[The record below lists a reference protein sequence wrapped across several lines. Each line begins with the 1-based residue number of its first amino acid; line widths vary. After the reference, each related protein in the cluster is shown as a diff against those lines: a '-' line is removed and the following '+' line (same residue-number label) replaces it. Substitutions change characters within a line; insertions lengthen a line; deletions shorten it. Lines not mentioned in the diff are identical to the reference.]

1 VVVVVVVSAEL
12 AHPEIKTAVSASAA
26 KAINLFFIAVNSQ
39 GEGKVDASFF
49 CLSPLVLA
57 CHAVAMRRR
66 VLMPFDTLRALSLPK
81 RLVIVI
87 DRPKGCASMRGAA
100 ARRHSG
106 ENA

>member
-1 VVVVVVVSAEL
+1 MVVVVVSAEL

-66 VLMPFDTLRALSLPK
+66 VL
-81 RLVIVI
+81 VIVI
-87 DRPKGCASMRGAA
+87 DRPKGCASMRGVA

-106 ENA
+106 VNA